1 VSDARPEPIIVQN
14 AGLVLLWPFLARY
27 FEASG
32 LVDDGEFSDNSARS
46 RSIHLLQYLA
56 CRNHEA
62 SDHALALNKTLCGMP
77 LTQAPDLVD
86 PPTEE
91 EKRDGLELL
100 DGVIQ
105 HWGAL
110 GNMSVQKLQEA
121 FLMREGGLLCKEQ
134 EATLT
139 VSLSAS
145 DILLQRLPWNFGLI
159 RLPWQQ
165 KPLIVKWT

>member
-1 VSDARPEPIIVQN
+1 VSDAQPKPIIVQN
-14 AGLVLLWPFLARY
+14 AGLVLLWPFLTRY

-32 LVDDGEFSDNSARS
+32 LVDDGEFADDSARS
-46 RSIHLLQYLA
+46 RSIYLLQYLA

-62 SDHALALNKTLCGMP
+62 SDHALVLNKTLCGMP

-110 GNMSVQKLQEA
+110 GNMSVQTFQEA
-121 FLMREGGLLCKEQ
+121 FLMREGGLLCDE
-134 EATLT
+134 EAAALT
-139 VSLSAS
+139 VSPSTS
-145 DILLQRLPWNFGLI
+145 DIVLQRLPWKFGLI

>member
-1 VSDARPEPIIVQN
+1 VSDARPKPIIVQN
-14 AGLVLLWPFLARY
+14 AGRVLIWPFFARY
-27 FEASG
+27 FEASR
-32 LVDDGEFSDNSARS
+32 LVDDGEFADDSARS
-46 RSIHLLQYLA
+46 RSIYLLQYLA

-62 SDHALALNKTLCGMP
+62 SDHALVLNKTLCGMP
-77 LTQAPDLVD
+77 LPQALDLVD

-100 DGVIQ
+100 DAVIQ

-110 GNMSVQKLQEA
+110 GNMSVQTFQEA
-121 FLMREGGLLCKEQ
+121 FLMREGGLLSEEE

-139 VSLSAS
+139 VSPSAS
-145 DILLQRLPWNFGLI
+145 DILLQRLPWNFGLV

-165 KPLIVKWT
+165 KSLIVKWA